1 MRDGVK
7 LFTSVYVPKDL
18 SQKYPIM
25 LDRTPYSVAPY
36 GLDNYRKELGPSEKF
51 GKDGFIF
58 VYQDVRGGNMAHLN
72 YYAGL
77 CGYIHAKKQG
87 SLVFGNPGTNTV
99 EDYFKYNAADALMI
113 FEYKSTAY
121 PGFQPSSWVRY
132 YPAARF
138 SNTVYAVPSASTMSS
153 YVTKAKSQNAGWVFI
168 TNDKLRGADTRD

>member
-87 SLVFGNPGTNTV
+87 SLVFGNPGTDTV
-99 EDYFKYNAADALMI
+99 EDNFKYNAADALMI
-113 FEYKSTAY
+113 
-121 PGFQPSSWVRY
+121 
-132 YPAARF
+132 
-138 SNTVYAVPSASTMSS
+138 SNTSPRRTPDSSLHHGCGITRRPAFPTPSTPCRAHP
-153 YVTKAKSQNAGWVFI
+153 Q
-168 TNDKLRGADTRD
+168 